1 MLSKLLPLTIAA
13 ILLAGLCAAEQKT
26 VTGTLMD
33 KACASETIKKGA
45 KAIQEHDIGCA
56 TMDDCAKS
64 GYGVVTSDG
73 KFLKFDATGDKR
85 AAAALKTATKKTDL
99 QVSVT
104 GDVTGDQIKVSSL
117 KLL

>member
-1 MLSKLLPLTIAA
+1 MLSKLFQLTMAA
-13 ILLAGLCAAEQKT
+13 TLLAGLCAAEQKT
-26 VTGTLMD
+26 VSGTLMD
-33 KACASETIKKGA
+33 KACSAETIKKGA
-45 KAIQEHDIGCA
+45 QAIKEHDIGCA

-73 KFLKFDATGDKR
+73 QFLAFDAAGNKR

-104 GDVTGDQIKVSSL
+104 GDVSGDQIKVTTL